1 MTYFNPKLW
10 FQLKALVDYF
20 FICKK
25 VAVLAKLGIID
36 CYRGRIL
43 KLIRKSYTF
52 LLEFFTS

>member
-1 MTYFNPKLW
+1 MVSIKSIGRL
-10 FQLKALVDYF
+10 F
-20 FICKK
+20 FISKK

-52 LLEFFTS
+52 LLEFFTR